1 MLTEG
6 VSQKSPRVL
15 RMSTPVAPGI
25 RFAAFADGLGYT
37 QGDFTA
43 SVRTARKVVA
53 FTDGLRYTQG
63 DFTVC

>member
-1 MLTEG
+1 
-6 VSQKSPRVL
+6 
-15 RMSTPVAPGI
+15 MSTPLAPGI
-25 RFAAFADGLGYT
+25 MFAAFADGLGYT